1 MLQQFG
7 LLFREKFLDLGIST
21 SQITTIINVHSAF
34 TYGIGL
40 TNGPLFRRFT
50 YRQVG
55 FCGALLVVFAL
66 FFTALSHSFLTYL
79 ITFAILY
86 GE

>member
-1 MLQQFG
+1 M
-7 LLFREKFLDLGIST
+7 FRDRFQTLGIST

-40 TNGPLFRRFT
+40 TNGPLFRKFT

-66 FFTALSHSFLTYL
+66 LLTSVSNSFLTYL
-79 ITFAILY
+79 LTFGALY
-86 GE
+86 GG

>member
-7 LLFREKFLDLGIST
+7 LIFREKFLALGITT

-40 TNGPLFRRFT
+40 ANGPLFRRFT

-55 FCGALLVVFAL
+55 FCGGLLVVFAL
-66 FFTALSHSFLTYL
+66 FFTSVSSSFFTYL
-79 ITFAILY
+79 LTFSILY
-86 GE
+86 GG

>member
-1 MLQQFG
+1 M
-7 LLFREKFLDLGIST
+7 
-21 SQITTIINVHSAF
+21 HSAF

-40 TNGPLFRRFT
+40 CNGPLFRRFT

-66 FFTALSHSFLTYL
+66 LFTSLSNSFLTYL
-79 ITFAILY
+79 LTFAVLY
-86 GE
+86 GKYFGYITLATMKFTYH